1 MRVPQPISACYSEAP
16 TWKYFGEVDAQNK
29 FQGRS
34 FEIRPTGVA
43 HAELMIPK
51 KWVKEGLDY
60 PDAGPE
66 YGEGYVV
73 EHYSCVLRWL
83 QVMVLTGL
91 IGGRKSPRTCP
102 TSSWVRRS
110 LTITAIS
117 LSVSGVAD
125 FSCPCA
131 SLTSQPTIALV
142 KPAPLRSSP
151 EAGEGGMPLR
161 SRARCRTV
169 PAEPLGTL
177 LAVSHLAEASSG
189 N

>member
-1 MRVPQPISACYSEAP
+1 MPQPISACYSEAP

-43 HAELMIPK
+43 HAELIIPK

-66 YGEGYVV
+66 YGEDYVV
-73 EHYSCVLRWL
+73 EHYSCVFRSLR
-83 QVMVLTGL
+83 VVVLTGL
-91 IGGRKSPRTCP
+91 IGGRKSPRMSP

-117 LSVSGVAD
+117 LSVSDVAD
-125 FSCPCA
+125 LLMSGCNVDLPANHRTGETCT
-131 SLTSQPTIALV
+131 LTFKPRSWRGRDAFEIKGSVQDSAGRAAWDIAG
-142 KPAPLRSSP
+142 R
-151 EAGEGGMPLR
+151 E
-161 SRARCRTV
+161 
-169 PAEPLGTL
+169 
-177 LAVSHLAEASSG
+177 
-189 N
+189 